1 MAELSFCNLCDHSIP
16 DSELRDGSA
25 SRVGDRALC
34 GKCLALLVEVVEPPK
49 SSAVPLLATLLAL
62 AALASCVMLLLR
74 IDGLQGD
81 LSAALDRLEMTRAA
95 DLQET
100 GDDIQMVRRLLVEE
114 TSLFEN
120 QFELL
125 RGGLQSQGVRIGEQV
140 FQLDSAA
147 MEVKQINA
155 VQSDLLSR
163 LSRVESTASVLEDR
177 QRAQRSTQEN
187 LRDQLTRV
195 GGQLDKLQAA
205 APTPDEDIFSG
216 EVSALL
222 RRLQG
227 DDPEVRY
234 DALEKLSGIQDPRL
248 LPHIFPLL
256 ADPYEFTRFLAAHTL
271 GDWEAKAAV
280 PHLIEAL
287 LDEVKFVREAA
298 VRSLRRITAQ
308 NLDYQHDGDDE
319 QLRAGYQQWK
329 TWWEANKEAF
339 MAEL

>member
-74 IDGLQGD
+74 IDGLKSD
-81 LSAALDRLEMTRAA
+81 LSASLDRLEMTRAA
-95 DLQET
+95 DLKET
-100 GDDIQMVRRLLVEE
+100 GDDIQMVRRLFVEE

-125 RGGLQSQGVRIGEQV
+125 RGGLQSQGARIGEQV
-140 FQLDSAA
+140 FQLDSSA

-222 RRLQG
+222 RSLQG